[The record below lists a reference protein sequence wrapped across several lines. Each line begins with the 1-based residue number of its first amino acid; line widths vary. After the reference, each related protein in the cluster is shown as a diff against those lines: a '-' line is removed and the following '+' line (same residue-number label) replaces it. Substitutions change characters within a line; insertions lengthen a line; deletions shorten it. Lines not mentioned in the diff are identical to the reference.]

1 MLGGK
6 RCYLCGGK
14 LVNGRCV
21 ECGLDNEK
29 NTKKVYHLNEIVK
42 MQDSQPR
49 DAVQKIGKGLAIGSV
64 ILLVAA
70 VGAVALNS
78 YFEEQE
84 KGQSQSGEEYDEY
97 QFAKRQLSET
107 GEAYDEVLTGGYY
120 EVGVHI
126 PEGIYTVEAQDG
138 ESAIYLIDDENGI
151 YIWQQIGND
160 PEQLDWLLEKFV
172 HYPDAKIEY
181 FSSGEY
187 AKFAFLA
194 RLYWML
200 EGCQREKRLYENKW
214 GKNIFGNE
222 ESLLLGETAVIFID
236 EGEVYYHPEWQRC
249 YIDIL
254 LKMIN
259 ENLNQERVQVV
270 ITTNSPFILSD
281 VLREDVVYLSGEE
294 EKITEM
300 REKEITFGQNIHRL
314 LRRNFFMEATIGEYA
329 KTMIQ
334 EMIGVLQG
342 GKKSKAARMEDIRKF
357 LHQYYTEVKDGEE
370 YEDVQRLIHQVGE
383 PIYRDNLEKLVS
395 IHKAEDKNW
404 QIREMQK
411 EIQQLEER
419 IQRLKHD

>member
-29 NTKKVYHLNEIVK
+29 NTKKVYHLNESVK

-160 PEQLDWLLEKFV
+160 PENPNQAAVMDDLRLYDGALLEVK
-172 HYPDAKIEY
+172 
-181 FSSGEY
+181 SGAALQFRSDCAQTE
-187 AKFAFLA
+187 
-194 RLYWML
+194 RLH
-200 EGCQREKRLYENKW
+200 
-214 GKNIFGNE
+214 
-222 ESLLLGETAVIFID
+222 GETNPLQDSVRVEVGQTMTAGRDFP
-236 EGEVYYHPEWQRC
+236 EG
-249 YIDIL
+249 
-254 LKMIN
+254 
-259 ENLNQERVQVV
+259 
-270 ITTNSPFILSD
+270 
-281 VLREDVVYLSGEE
+281 G
-294 EKITEM
+294 
-300 REKEITFGQNIHRL
+300 
-314 LRRNFFMEATIGEYA
+314 
-329 KTMIQ
+329 
-334 EMIGVLQG
+334 
-342 GKKSKAARMEDIRKF
+342 
-357 LHQYYTEVKDGEE
+357 
-370 YEDVQRLIHQVGE
+370 
-383 PIYRDNLEKLVS
+383 
-395 IHKAEDKNW
+395 
-404 QIREMQK
+404 
-411 EIQQLEER
+411 
-419 IQRLKHD
+419 

>member
-29 NTKKVYHLNEIVK
+29 NTKKVYHLNESVK

-160 PEQLDWLLEKFV
+160 PENPNQVAVMDDLRLYDGALLEVKSGAALQFRSDCAQTERLHGETNPLQDSV
-172 HYPDAKIEY
+172 RVEVGQTMTAGRDFPEGLYNVKSEPDWNDLMMTLPDSFLSE
-181 FSSGEY
+181 
-187 AKFAFLA
+187 FAADEERRVEVISFA
-194 RLYWML
+194 PKEL
-200 EGCQREKRLYENKW
+200 ELSYENVPIPK
-214 GKNIFGNE
+214 GTEIQTTGA
-222 ESLLLGETAVIFID
+222 AVTL
-236 EGEVYYHPEWQRC
+236 EP
-249 YIDIL
+249 
-254 LKMIN
+254 
-259 ENLNQERVQVV
+259 
-270 ITTNSPFILSD
+270 S
-281 VLREDVVYLSGEE
+281 
-294 EKITEM
+294 EKIGSTDYGEFY
-300 REKEITFGQNIHRL
+300 KE
-314 LRRNFFMEATIGEYA
+314 
-329 KTMIQ
+329 
-334 EMIGVLQG
+334 
-342 GKKSKAARMEDIRKF
+342 
-357 LHQYYTEVKDGEE
+357 
-370 YEDVQRLIHQVGE
+370 
-383 PIYRDNLEKLVS
+383 
-395 IHKAEDKNW
+395 
-404 QIREMQK
+404 
-411 EIQQLEER
+411 
-419 IQRLKHD
+419 